1 MYGVFDLLKNKRLH
15 NFSHI
20 MFDFK
25 TVHGTGKIG
34 GPRNKTKIE
43 IFVPH

>member
-1 MYGVFDLLKNKRLH
+1 MYGVFVLLKNKGLY
-15 NFSHI
+15 NFSRI

-25 TVHGTGKIG
+25 TVHDTGKIG